1 MVFDAKAI
9 RAERIKEDANYELT
23 IHQFS
28 SSSAARNAAIA
39 SAPARSLAS
48 PREIV
53 MVEHRKPNPDPR
65 GQAGDRGRSPKGRR
79 GP

>member
-39 SAPARSLAS
+39 SAPARSLAI
-48 PREIV
+48 PREMV
-53 MVEHRKPNPDPR
+53 MVP
-65 GQAGDRGRSPKGRR
+65 G
-79 GP
+79 GPPEDLPV